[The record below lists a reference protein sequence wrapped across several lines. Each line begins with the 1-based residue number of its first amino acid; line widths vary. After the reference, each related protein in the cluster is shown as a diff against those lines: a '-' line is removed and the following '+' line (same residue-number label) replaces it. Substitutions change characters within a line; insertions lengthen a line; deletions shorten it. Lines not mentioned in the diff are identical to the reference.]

1 MDELITKVMRNQ
13 SVRWELLLRLSS
25 DIFSAICA
33 LITQNIIL
41 TILYILGTSI
51 INIFSIIY
59 KDVDLKKIIK
69 KLFETKDYK
78 KYLFFIGIASLPT
91 IVGILTKEI
100 TIFSSKIFL
109 IKIFNNFV
117 PNILGALIVCSLI
130 SHVLTFNREETIYA
144 VIQSKRDFFD
154 IIVRFGFLGAYLNA
168 INYVVS
174 DNWKWTNFFNSIHL
188 FIIVFAG
195 ILIFTIFALRIV
207 NRQFFCFTAKQ
218 VYPKQTLKYV
228 VMFLMSCGFGPIVL
242 KSGKHEPFLLAI
254 NTLTASIVVICLFV
268 FIIRRTKKN
277 SKEYPWMIVSF
288 FLFLIIFNSVL
299 NFMKRVGTVDV
310 KKELASGI
318 PILGVVSILLIWI
331 NILQKREDR
340 ENNESDGE

>member
-41 TILYILGTSI
+41 TILYILGTII

-69 KLFETKDYK
+69 KIFETKDYK
-78 KYLFFIGIASLPT
+78 KYLFFIGIATLPM

-100 TIFSSKIFL
+100 TIFSPKIFL
-109 IKIFNNFV
+109 VKIFNNFV

-144 VIQSKRDFFD
+144 VIQSKREFFD
-154 IIVRFGFLGAYLNA
+154 IIIRFGFFGVYLNA

-174 DNWKWTNFFNSIHL
+174 DNWKWTNLFNSIHL

-195 ILIFTIFALRIV
+195 TLIFTIFALRIV
-207 NRQFFCFTAKQ
+207 NRQSFCFTAKQ

-228 VMFLMSCGFGPIVL
+228 ALFLMSCGFGPIVL

-268 FIIRRTKKN
+268 FYYLKN
-277 SKEYPWMIVSF
+277 
-288 FLFLIIFNSVL
+288 
-299 NFMKRVGTVDV
+299 
-310 KKELASGI
+310 KKEF
-318 PILGVVSILLIWI
+318 
-331 NILQKREDR
+331 
-340 ENNESDGE
+340 